1 MWLESSRCN
10 CWHLPVGLYVLGLL
24 GIFFLVSIIRESLD
38 VQPVFEGWIEN
49 QSQREALIIVL
60 IFFLVIF
67 LILI

>member
-1 MWLESSRCN
+1 
-10 CWHLPVGLYVLGLL
+10 
-24 GIFFLVSIIRESLD
+24 